1 LNPRRWGKQSEKIW
15 DRHPYQLW
23 FLSSVIDYYHGEES
37 MMTRRERYFILEAWS
52 RIILLLD
59 DMIKN
64 SLASVVCESSCDVAS
79 FLLLEFRLYEFG
91 CDATSFFLRSDDRLK
106 LGRKDLAFRVWR
118 IENRN
123 MCLARQK
130 TSEFIDEIWQGIGAS
145 DACDDACDDKKN
157 KK

>member
-1 LNPRRWGKQSEKIW
+1 MIGKK
-15 DRHPYQLW
+15 
-23 FLSSVIDYYHGEES
+23 
-37 MMTRRERYFILEAWS
+37 RYFILETWS

-79 FLLLEFRLYEFG
+79 FLLLEFRLYELG

-118 IENRN
+118 IESRN
-123 MCLARQK
+123 MCFAREK
-130 TSEFIDEIWQGIGAS
+130 RSEYIDEIWQGIGAS
-145 DACDDACDDKKN
+145 DACDDACDLDKIKN
-157 KK
+157 KKSQFKDYLSVVGAAVLRRTTLRPYFVRKKSLS

>member
-1 LNPRRWGKQSEKIW
+1 MNPGRWGKQSGNIW
-15 DRHPYQLW
+15 VRHLYQLC
-23 FLSSVIDYYHGEES
+23 FLSSVTDYYHGKKS
-37 MMTRRERYFILEAWS
+37 MMTRRERYFILETWS

-79 FLLLEFRLYEFG
+79 FLLLECRLYELG
-91 CDATSFFLRSDDRLK
+91 CDATSFFLRSEDRLK

-123 MCLARQK
+123 MCLAREK
-130 TSEFIDEIWQGIGAS
+130 TSEYIDKIWQGIGAS
-145 DACDDACDDKKN
+145 DACDLD
-157 KK
+157 